1 MLKEI
6 LSISGRPGLYK
17 LLSQGKNMLIVE
29 SLTDK
34 KRFPVYM
41 TEKVVALGD
50 VAMYTDDVEVPLGEV
65 MDNIYAKHNGAVD
78 INVKKASGDELR
90 AFMAEALPNY
100 DRDDVDI
107 QIDGLDEPVRLFRCR
122 RCHLSLRR
130 QRSCLHQSMA
140 GDKTDDDR
148 HKLPPLA
155 EKSCLSRCL
164 KYIQKFCLYIQNFCL
179 YKQNF

>member
-100 DRDDVDI
+100 DRDRVYTNDI
-107 QIDGLDEPVRLFRCR
+107 KKLISWYNLLVSAGLTEFKEPE
-122 RCHLSLRR
+122 
-130 QRSCLHQSMA
+130 
-140 GDKTDDDR
+140 T
-148 HKLPPLA
+148 A
-155 EKSCLSRCL
+155 EPE
-164 KYIQKFCLYIQNFCL
+164 QKEGQD
-179 YKQNF
+179 

>member
-100 DRDDVDI
+100 DRDRVYTNDI
-107 QIDGLDEPVRLFRCR
+107 KKLISWYNLLVSAGFTEFKEPE
-122 RCHLSLRR
+122 
-130 QRSCLHQSMA
+130 
-140 GDKTDDDR
+140 TTE
-148 HKLPPLA
+148 P
-155 EKSCLSRCL
+155 E
-164 KYIQKFCLYIQNFCL
+164 QKEGQD
-179 YKQNF
+179 

>member
-50 VAMYTDDVEVPLGEV
+50 IAMYSDDAEVPLGEV
-65 MDNIYAKHNGAVD
+65 MDNIYAKHGGAVG
-78 INVKKASGDELR
+78 INVKRASNDDLR

-100 DRDDVDI
+100 DRDRVYVNDI
-107 QIDGLDEPVRLFRCR
+107 KKLILWYNLLIEAGFTEFKVPGQEEPA
-122 RCHLSLRR
+122 
-130 QRSCLHQSMA
+130 QQE
-140 GDKTDDDR
+140 GQD
-148 HKLPPLA
+148 
-155 EKSCLSRCL
+155 
-164 KYIQKFCLYIQNFCL
+164 
-179 YKQNF
+179 

>member
-100 DRDDVDI
+100 DRDRVYTNDI
-107 QIDGLDEPVRLFRCR
+107 KKLISWYNLLISAGFTEFKEPE
-122 RCHLSLRR
+122 
-130 QRSCLHQSMA
+130 
-140 GDKTDDDR
+140 T
-148 HKLPPLA
+148 A
-155 EKSCLSRCL
+155 EPE
-164 KYIQKFCLYIQNFCL
+164 QKEAQD
-179 YKQNF
+179 

>member
-65 MDNIYAKHNGAVD
+65 MDNIYAKYNGAVD

-100 DRDDVDI
+100 DRDRVYTNDI
-107 QIDGLDEPVRLFRCR
+107 KKLISWYNLLVSAGFTEFKEPE
-122 RCHLSLRR
+122 
-130 QRSCLHQSMA
+130 
-140 GDKTDDDR
+140 T
-148 HKLPPLA
+148 A
-155 EKSCLSRCL
+155 EPE
-164 KYIQKFCLYIQNFCL
+164 QKEGQD
-179 YKQNF
+179 

>member
-65 MDNIYAKHNGAVD
+65 MDNIYAKHGGAVD

-100 DRDDVDI
+100 DRDRVYTNDI
-107 QIDGLDEPVRLFRCR
+107 KKLISWYNLLISAGFTEFKEPE
-122 RCHLSLRR
+122 
-130 QRSCLHQSMA
+130 
-140 GDKTDDDR
+140 T
-148 HKLPPLA
+148 A
-155 EKSCLSRCL
+155 EPE
-164 KYIQKFCLYIQNFCL
+164 QKEAQD
-179 YKQNF
+179 

>member
-100 DRDDVDI
+100 DRDRVYTNDI
-107 QIDGLDEPVRLFRCR
+107 KKLISWYNLLVSAGFTEFKEPE
-122 RCHLSLRR
+122 
-130 QRSCLHQSMA
+130 
-140 GDKTDDDR
+140 T
-148 HKLPPLA
+148 A
-155 EKSCLSRCL
+155 EPE
-164 KYIQKFCLYIQNFCL
+164 QKEGQD
-179 YKQNF
+179 

>member
-65 MDNIYAKHNGAVD
+65 MDNIYAKHNGAVG

-100 DRDDVDI
+100 DRDRVYTNDI
-107 QIDGLDEPVRLFRCR
+107 KKLISWYNLLVSAGFTEFKEPE
-122 RCHLSLRR
+122 
-130 QRSCLHQSMA
+130 
-140 GDKTDDDR
+140 T
-148 HKLPPLA
+148 A
-155 EKSCLSRCL
+155 EPE
-164 KYIQKFCLYIQNFCL
+164 QKEGQD
-179 YKQNF
+179 

>member
-100 DRDDVDI
+100 DCDRVYTNDI
-107 QIDGLDEPVRLFRCR
+107 KKLISWYNLLVSAGFTEFKEPE
-122 RCHLSLRR
+122 
-130 QRSCLHQSMA
+130 
-140 GDKTDDDR
+140 T
-148 HKLPPLA
+148 A
-155 EKSCLSRCL
+155 EPE
-164 KYIQKFCLYIQNFCL
+164 QKEGQD
-179 YKQNF
+179 

>member
-1 MLKEI
+1 M
-6 LSISGRPGLYK
+6 YK

-100 DRDDVDI
+100 DRDRVYTNDI
-107 QIDGLDEPVRLFRCR
+107 KKLISWYNLLVSAGFTEFKEPE
-122 RCHLSLRR
+122 
-130 QRSCLHQSMA
+130 
-140 GDKTDDDR
+140 T
-148 HKLPPLA
+148 A
-155 EKSCLSRCL
+155 EPE
-164 KYIQKFCLYIQNFCL
+164 QKEGQD
-179 YKQNF
+179 